1 MNILVCISS
10 VPDTT
15 SKINFTDNNTKFDSN
30 GVQFVINPYDEFGLT
45 KAVFLKEE
53 NQAAITVLTVGDP
66 SVEPILRKA
75 LAIGADKA
83 IRINYTPTDSYSTA
97 YQIANHINSS
107 EYDLII
113 AGKESSDYNNGA
125 VPGMIADMLE
135 IPFINACNGL
145 TLEGNNVKLTREID
159 GGIENIEV
167 SLPAVVTTD
176 LRLNEPRYAS
186 LPNIMKA
193 KRKPIDEMKA
203 EDLNI
208 DIEPR
213 LEILK
218 VEEPKSREAGI
229 MVKSVDEMIEKLKN
243 EAKVI

>member
-53 NQAAITVLTVGDP
+53 NQASITVLTVGDP

-159 GGIENIEV
+159 GGIENIQTTKPVEV
-167 SLPAVVTTD
+167 IESSDHTSLTESISFEKPA
-176 LRLNEPRYAS
+176 
-186 LPNIMKA
+186 A
-193 KRKPIDEMKA
+193 KGSCKMIDEN
-203 EDLNI
+203 NI
-208 DIEPR
+208 
-213 LEILK
+213 
-218 VEEPKSREAGI
+218 
-229 MVKSVDEMIEKLKN
+229 N
-243 EAKVI
+243 ELVQELHNVAKVI